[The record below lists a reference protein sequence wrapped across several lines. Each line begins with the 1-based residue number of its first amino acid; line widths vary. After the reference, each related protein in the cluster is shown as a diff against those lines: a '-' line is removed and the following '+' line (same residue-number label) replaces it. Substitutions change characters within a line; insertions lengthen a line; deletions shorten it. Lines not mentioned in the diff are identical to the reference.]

1 MSPLGRA
8 LLGCSTSRST
18 ISTVRVEGLR
28 MSFVLYDCVSR
39 RKDEVSEMSSSKR
52 SSMSS
57 LRRLRDAFSSSFTS
71 DTSSLTS
78 LTMVERRPNRQ
89 SRKTRPAQIPET
101 KYRATRSGRPAGHQT
116 ECNMCWCKTH
126 PVPRATNYSWT
137 DCTGVFYVCHT
148 SYSKCL
154 TLCITA
160 GIYRRVQWLYVL
172 QFIWVVL
179 RKCPLSRQDSCFG
192 WFIFR
197 PSCFSCSGIETCSIL
212 VHHKTLT
219 LPVPSSWTCDLL
231 LGAPNAQTIH
241 KK

>member
-126 PVPRATNYSWT
+126 PVPLQQITPELTVPVFFMCVKQVTANVLHFASLLAFT
-137 DCTGVFYVCHT
+137 DV
-148 SYSKCL
+148 
-154 TLCITA
+154 
-160 GIYRRVQWLYVL
+160 
-172 QFIWVVL
+172 
-179 RKCPLSRQDSCFG
+179 
-192 WFIFR
+192 
-197 PSCFSCSGIETCSIL
+197 CSGFLCTSL
-212 VHHKTLT
+212 FGLY
-219 LPVPSSWTCDLL
+219 
-231 LGAPNAQTIH
+231 
-241 KK
+241 